1 MFKKIKNILFPRNYL
16 FQFEMDYLI
25 IVCLV
30 YLVVQKPN
38 NIDGMKYIPEE

>member
-1 MFKKIKNILFPRNYL
+1 MFKKIKNILFQEIT
-16 FQFEMDYLI
+16 FSVEMDYLI